1 MKCRASPDPGNA
13 STMTFDRTD
22 FVALQRLTPGD
33 RVDGDVE
40 IDGWIAPFEPVAAPS
55 YFALVADMPC
65 CVGCIPRDAR
75 ARIEVFA
82 AAPIAVTGDRVRL
95 VGRLRALPDDDA
107 SGWKFQ
113 LHDARVL
120 PRRSTPDGR
129 FTRRNALRTLA
140 WAAAATQQACT
151 SAPGGLL
158 ATPTSAPARD
168 ASRDLLETMASVDI
182 HSHAGHATGVKRVE
196 HGGPFEPVADPMR
209 DGGMAVL
216 CLAIVSDAPTHHVTA
231 ENRIRPFRDPAPGE
245 LQAYGERSFQRLHEL
260 VRAQGLRI
268 VRTARDLDDARGAHP
283 SIIVTAEGGD
293 FLEGRPDRVD
303 DAHERWAL
311 RHLQLTHYRVNDL
324 GDIQTEPPVHGGLTP
339 TGADVIRRCN
349 RLGIVIDVAHGTY
362 DLVRQAVAITDKPLV
377 LSHTSLSAAPGPHSR
392 LISPDHARA
401 IASTGGVIGIWPPAS
416 IFPDLP
422 AMAAGIARMADVV
435 GIEHVALGTDMNGL
449 VGPSTFDS
457 YRDLPALADALL
469 QRGFGADDVRRILG
483 GNYARVFRASL
494 GDAAAVPRAASS
506 GTAA

>member
-1 MKCRASPDPGNA
+1 
-13 STMTFDRTD
+13 MTFDRTD
-22 FVALQRLTPGD
+22 FATLQRLPAGE
-33 RVDGDVE
+33 RLDGDVR
-40 IDGWIAPFEPVAAPS
+40 IDGWIAPFEAAPSSS

-65 CVGCIPRDAR
+65 CVGCMPRDAR

-82 AAPIAVTGDRVRL
+82 AAPIAITGERVCL
-95 VGRLRALPDDDA
+95 AGRLRALPDDDP

-120 PRRSTPDGR
+120 PRRRTPDGR

-151 SAPGGLL
+151 STPAGLL
-158 ATPTSAPARD
+158 AAAAPAPD
-168 ASRDLLETMASVDI
+168 ESRHLLETMASVDI
-182 HSHAGHATGVKRVE
+182 HTHAGHVTDVRHVE
-196 HGGPFEPVADPMR
+196 HDAPFEPVAGPMR

-216 CLAIVSDAPTHHVTA
+216 CLAIVSDSPTHHVTA
-231 ENRIRPFRDPAPGE
+231 EKRIRPFRDPAPGE
-245 LQAYGERSFQRLHEL
+245 LQAYGEQSFQRVHEL

-268 VRTARDLDDARGAHP
+268 VRTARDLDDARSAHP

-293 FLEGRPDRVD
+293 FLEGRPERVD
-303 DAHERWAL
+303 DAYERWAL

-349 RLGIVIDVAHGTY
+349 RLGIVVDVAHGTY
-362 DLVRQAVAITDKPLV
+362 DLVRQAAAVTDKPLV

-422 AMAAGIARMADVV
+422 ALAAGIARMADIV
-435 GIEHVALGTDMNGL
+435 GVEHVALGTDMNGL

-494 GDAAAVPRAASS
+494 GDGAAAPLPASS
-506 GTAA
+506 GATA

>member
-1 MKCRASPDPGNA
+1 
-13 STMTFDRTD
+13 MTVERMHFAT
-22 FVALQRLTPGD
+22 LKRLPAGERMD
-33 RVDGDVE
+33 VDVE
-40 IDGWIAPFEPVAAPS
+40 IDGWILPFEPSAAAS

-65 CVGCIPRDAR
+65 CVGCLPRDAR

-82 AAPIAVTGDRVRL
+82 AMPIALAGERVRL
-95 VGRLRALPDDDA
+95 AGRLRALPDDDP

-113 LHDARVL
+113 LHDARAL
-120 PRRSTPDGR
+120 PRQRAPDGR

-151 SAPGGLL
+151 SGPASLLTTPASASASSPAPDESRRLL
-158 ATPTSAPARD
+158 DS
-168 ASRDLLETMASVDI
+168 MASVDI
-182 HSHAGHATGVKRVE
+182 HTHAGHILGLDRVE
-196 HGGPFEPVADPMR
+196 HGAPFVPVADPMR

-231 ENRIRPFRDPAPGE
+231 DKRIRPFRDPLPGE
-245 LQAYGERSFQRLHEL
+245 LQAYGEQSFRRVHEL
-260 VRAQGLRI
+260 ARAQGLRI
-268 VRTARDLDDARGAHP
+268 VRSARDLDEARSAAP
-283 SIIVTAEGGD
+283 AIIVTAEGGD
-293 FLEGRPDRVD
+293 FLEGRAERVD
-303 DAHERWAL
+303 DAYERWAL

-349 RLGIVIDVAHGTY
+349 RLGIVVDVAHGTY
-362 DLVRQAVAITDKPLV
+362 DLVRQAAAVTDKPLV

-401 IASTGGVIGIWPPAS
+401 IAGTGGVIGIWPPAS

-422 AMAAGIARMADVV
+422 ALAAGIARMADVV
-435 GIEHVALGTDMNGL
+435 GVEHVGLGTDMNGL

-457 YRDLPALADALL
+457 YRDLPALADALSSH
-469 QRGFGADDVRRILG
+469 GFSADDVRRILG
-483 GNYARVFRASL
+483 GNYARVFRASV
-494 GDAAAVPRAASS
+494 GG
-506 GTAA
+506 GTEAPDRPGQG